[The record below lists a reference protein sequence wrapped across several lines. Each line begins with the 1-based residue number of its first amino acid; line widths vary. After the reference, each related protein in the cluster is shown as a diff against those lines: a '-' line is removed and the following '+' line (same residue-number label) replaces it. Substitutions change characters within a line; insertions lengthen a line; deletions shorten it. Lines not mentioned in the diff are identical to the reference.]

1 MAYRNKTGLNPISTT
16 KNGQEAIE
24 FIEFSTMYQ
33 EDYIQYI
40 TQYYNPLT
48 GLYDDTKTVIYFEG
62 NDTLL
67 INQEY
72 SVTSSELNII

>member
-24 FIEFSTMYQ
+24 FIEFDSRYQ

-40 TQYYNPLT
+40 TEYYNPIT
-48 GLYDDTKTVIYFEG
+48 GFSLRRVVFEC
-62 NDTLL
+62 
-67 INQEY
+67 QHR
-72 SVTSSELNII
+72 